1 MTEVQLVPLESNDR
15 EQFIKDNSFDEF
27 LNMLLD
33 KDDGAYSVS
42 DIIDRFEE
50 GDIKANI

>member
-1 MTEVQLVPLESNDR
+1 MLSHFTLIIESLVY
-15 EQFIKDNSFDEF
+15 SFDEF

-33 KDDGAYSVS
+33 KDDRTYSVS

-50 GDIKANI
+50 GEIEANI